1 MPLFKIDHIG
11 YDFKYF
17 KKAINL
23 FRHLGY
29 VFDDDKIDQLRN
41 VLSNYAMFVSVL
53 DCLFGES
60 VELVSPIDNSKSPID
75 GFKKKSGPISYHLW
89 FSVKNINEQPELL
102 RNLGVILVEKTDK
115 SVPLGGIVCFLFHP
129 DLGLVEL
136 IQY

>member
-11 YDFKYF
+11 YAVKDL

-23 FRHLGY
+23 FSHLGY
-29 VFDDDKIDQLRN
+29 AFDDDKIDQLRN
-41 VLSNYAMFVSVL
+41 VRICVGVS
-53 DCLFGES
+53 GGGR

-75 GFKKKSGPISYHLW
+75 GFLKKNGPMPYHLC
-89 FSVKNINEQPELL
+89 FSVKNINEQTELL
-102 RNLGVILVEKTDK
+102 RNLGFILVEKIDK
-115 SVPLGGIVCFLFHP
+115 SVPLGGFVCFLFHP